1 MIITGLLDLH
11 SMIRYASLVL
21 LIISIIIAAHGLTKD
36 RRYSQAIRKW
46 HLWTIIFLNIQLL
59 SGLALYI
66 LKGYYSAWAN
76 LSNTGGMFAF
86 FGIDHFLGMLIAV
99 SLVNMGYH
107 TAVRK
112 PSDHDIYRRITLFY
126 SIGLVIIFMLIPWP
140 FFHSW
145 ATWF

>member
-1 MIITGLLDLH
+1 M
-11 SMIRYASLVL
+11 ASVDHYFSKLPAFKR
-21 LIISIIIAAHGLTKD
+21 IGT
-36 RRYSQAIRKW
+36 
-46 HLWTIIFLNIQLL
+46 
-59 SGLALYI
+59 YI

-76 LSNTGGMFAF
+76 LSNIEGMFTF

-112 PSDHDIYRRITLFY
+112 SSDHDIYRRITLFY